1 MNRLPGV
8 FLRVY
13 VARSAC
19 RCQKTDGSIMSRH
32 FGCLL
37 PLRLASYREK
47 ELAAVKIDMAHVD
60 VIATEFEVR
69 RV

>member
-1 MNRLPGV
+1 MG
-8 FLRVY
+8 
-13 VARSAC
+13 
-19 RCQKTDGSIMSRH
+19 GH
-32 FGCLL
+32 FVCFL

-60 VIATEFEVR
+60 VIATEFEVS